1 MSEAATS
8 ATYKRLRRYAKPY
21 WGLIA
26 IGMLAMALEAA
37 ASGGTLKLLGPIVD
51 DIFVEKK
58 FSYWLPVGLVLLLL
72 ARGLFGLV
80 SDYAIARSGRGV
92 ARDLR
97 MQLMDKYLQLPGT
110 RFDSEPVP
118 SMLTRLGVDSEQ
130 VAQAAVDA
138 LKVMVSNTLN
148 IVATLAIMFWT
159 SWRVSLVLLLLAPA
173 MAWMMG
179 KVGKRYRRLNHAIQE
194 SSAEMLQTA
203 DQALHAQQDVKAYG
217 AQPAEMARY
226 GAQTLK
232 NLRLALKI
240 EVTRGTLS
248 MLVQGLGAVG
258 VAVMLVVAGFEAT
271 QGRLSAGDF
280 MTLMTAMVSLVPM
293 LRQLT
298 NVQSML
304 QRGISSAERLF
315 SVMDAPSE
323 RDDGRRPL
331 HRAQGLIEFRGVDAR
346 YEGRDAPALEGVSFA
361 ARPGTVT
368 AIVGRS
374 GSGKSTLVKL
384 IPRFYEPSSG
394 QVLLDG
400 HPLDDYA
407 LADLRRQI
415 AIVGQQVML
424 FDGSVAD
431 NVAYGELQDA
441 TPGRIDAAV
450 RDANAMEFVAKL
462 PEGVATHIGTKG
474 GKLSGG
480 QRQRLAIARA
490 MLKDAPILILDEA
503 TAALDNE
510 SERLVQDAL
519 AQLIPDR
526 TTLVI
531 AHRLSTIEHA
541 DQVLVLDGGR
551 LVEQGTHAEL
561 LARGGLYAHLH
572 AMQFRE
578 GAASN
583 GAGHAG

>member
-1 MSEAATS
+1 MSDSETS
-8 ATYKRLRRYAKPY
+8 ATYRRLRQYARPY
-21 WGLIA
+21 WGLIS

-51 DIFVEKK
+51 DIFVEKR

-72 ARGLFGLV
+72 ARGVFGLV
-80 SDYAIARSGRGV
+80 TDYVIARSGRGV

-97 MQLMDKYLQLPGT
+97 MQLMDKYLHLPGA
-110 RFDSEPVP
+110 RFDTEPVP
-118 SMLTRLGVDSEQ
+118 SMLTRLGADSEQ

-138 LKVMVSNTLN
+138 LKVMVSNTLG
-148 IVATLAIMFWT
+148 IVATLVVMFWT

-179 KVGKRYRRLNHAIQE
+179 KVGKRYRRLNNAIQE
-194 SSAEMLQTA
+194 SSADMLQTA
-203 DQALHAQQDVKAYG
+203 DQALHAQQDVKVYG
-217 AQPAEMARY
+217 AQPSEMARY
-226 GAQTLK
+226 GTQTMM

-248 MLVQGLGAVG
+248 MLVQGLGAIG
-258 VAVMLVVAGFEAT
+258 VAVMLVTAGFEAA
-271 QGRLSAGDF
+271 QERLTAGDF

-304 QRGISSAERLF
+304 QRGISSADRLF
-315 SVMDAPSE
+315 SVVDAPSE
-323 RDDGRRPL
+323 RDEGTRPL
-331 HRAQGLIEFRGVDAR
+331 QRARGLIEFRDVVAR
-346 YEGRDAPALEGVSFA
+346 YQGQATPALDGISFVA
-361 ARPGTVT
+361 SPGTVT

-374 GSGKSTLVKL
+374 GSGKSTLAKL
-384 IPRFYEPSSG
+384 LPRFYEPERG
-394 QVLLDG
+394 EILLDG
-400 HPLDDYA
+400 HPLADYP

-415 AIVGQQVML
+415 ALVGQQVML

-431 NVAYGELQDA
+431 NVAYGESQA
-441 TPGRIDAAV
+441 ASRERIEAAV
-450 RDANAMEFVAKL
+450 CDANAAEFVSRL
-462 PEGVATHIGTKG
+462 PSGIDESIGAKG

-480 QRQRLAIARA
+480 QRQRLVIARA

-519 AQLIPDR
+519 AHLIPDR

-541 DQVLVLDGGR
+541 DQVLVLDDGK

-561 LARGGLYAHLH
+561 MVAGGVYAHLH
-572 AMQFRE
+572 AVQFRE
-578 GAASN
+578 HGA
-583 GAGHAG
+583 

>member
-1 MSEAATS
+1 MSDGETS
-8 ATYKRLRRYAKPY
+8 ATYRRLRQYARPY
-21 WGLIA
+21 WGLIS

-51 DIFVEKK
+51 DIFVEKR

-72 ARGLFGLV
+72 ARGVFGLV
-80 SDYAIARSGRGV
+80 TDYVIARSGRGV

-97 MQLMDKYLQLPGT
+97 MQLMDKYLHLPGA
-110 RFDSEPVP
+110 RFDTEPVP
-118 SMLTRLGVDSEQ
+118 SMLTRLGADSEQ

-138 LKVMVSNTLN
+138 LKVMVSNTLG
-148 IVATLAIMFWT
+148 IVATLVVMFWT

-179 KVGKRYRRLNHAIQE
+179 KVGKRYRRLNNAIQE
-194 SSAEMLQTA
+194 SSADMLQTA
-203 DQALHAQQDVKAYG
+203 DQALHAQQDVKVYG
-217 AQPAEMARY
+217 AQPSEMARY
-226 GAQTLK
+226 GTQTMM

-248 MLVQGLGAVG
+248 MLVQGLGAIG
-258 VAVMLVVAGFEAT
+258 VAVMLVTAGFEAA
-271 QGRLSAGDF
+271 QERLTAGDF

-304 QRGISSAERLF
+304 QRGISSADRLF
-315 SVMDAPSE
+315 SVVDAPSE
-323 RDDGRRPL
+323 RDEGTRPL
-331 HRAQGLIEFRGVDAR
+331 QRARGLIEFRDVVAR
-346 YEGRDAPALEGVSFA
+346 YQGQATPALDGISFVA
-361 ARPGTVT
+361 SPGTVT

-374 GSGKSTLVKL
+374 GSGKSTLAKL
-384 IPRFYEPSSG
+384 LPRFYEPERG
-394 QVLLDG
+394 EILLDG
-400 HPLDDYA
+400 HPLADYP

-415 AIVGQQVML
+415 ALVGQQVML

-431 NVAYGELQDA
+431 NVAYGESQA
-441 TPGRIDAAV
+441 ASRERIEAAV
-450 RDANAMEFVAKL
+450 RDANAAEFVSRL
-462 PEGVATHIGTKG
+462 PSGIDESIGAKG

-480 QRQRLAIARA
+480 QRQRLVIARA

-519 AQLIPDR
+519 AHLIPDR

-541 DQVLVLDGGR
+541 DQVLVLDDGK

-561 LARGGLYAHLH
+561 MVAGGVYAHLH
-572 AMQFRE
+572 AVQFRE
-578 GAASN
+578 HGA
-583 GAGHAG
+583 

>member
-1 MSEAATS
+1 VSEVAPAV
-8 ATYKRLRRYAKPY
+8 TYLRLRQYARPY

-26 IGMLAMALEAA
+26 VGMLAMALEAA
-37 ASGGTLKLLGPIVD
+37 ASGATLWLLGPIVD
-51 DIFVEKK
+51 DIFVRHQ
-58 FSYWLPVGLVLLLL
+58 FSYWLPAGLVLLLL

-80 SDYAIARSGRGV
+80 ADYAIARSGRGV

-97 MQLMDKYLQLPGT
+97 MELMQKYLSLPGA

-118 SMLTRLGVDSEQ
+118 SMLTRLGADSEQ

-138 LKVMVSNTLN
+138 LKVMVSNTLG
-148 IVATLAIMFWT
+148 IIATLVVMFWT
-159 SWRVSLVLLLLAPA
+159 SWRVSLVLLLLAPL
-173 MAWMMG
+173 MAWMMSR
-179 KVGKRYRRLNHAIQE
+179 VGKRYRRLNHAIQE
-194 SSAEMLQTA
+194 SAAGMLQTA

-226 GAQTLK
+226 GVQTMH

-248 MLVQGLGAVG
+248 LVVQVLGALG
-258 VAVMLVVAGFEAT
+258 MAVMLVASGFEAA
-271 QGRLSAGDF
+271 QGRLTAGGF
-280 MTLMTAMVSLVPM
+280 TKLMTAMVNLVPS

-315 SVMDAPSE
+315 SVLDAPSE
-323 RDDGRRPL
+323 RDQGTRPL
-331 HRAQGLIEFRGVDAR
+331 ARARGLLEFRGVDAR
-346 YEGRDAPALEGVSFA
+346 YEGQQALALQGVSFT

-384 IPRFYEPSSG
+384 IPRFYEPAAG

-400 HPLDDYA
+400 YPLSDYP

-415 AIVGQQVML
+415 AMVGQQVML

-441 TPGRIDAAV
+441 PRERVEAAV
-450 RDANAMEFVAKL
+450 GDANAMEFVARL
-462 PEGVATHIGTKG
+462 PDGVRTPIGAKG

-480 QRQRLAIARA
+480 QKQRLVIARA
-490 MLKDAPILILDEA
+490 MLKDAPILVLDEA

-519 AQLIPDR
+519 ARLIPDR

-541 DQVLVLDGGR
+541 DQVLVLDGGQ

-561 LARGGLYAHLH
+561 LARGGVYAHLH
-572 AMQFRE
+572 AMQFRDQ
-578 GAASN
+578 GA
-583 GAGHAG
+583 

>member
-1 MSEAATS
+1 MSEADTS
-8 ATYKRLRRYAKPY
+8 ITYRRLRQYARPY
-21 WGLIA
+21 WGLIG
-26 IGMLAMALEAA
+26 IGMLAMLLEAA
-37 ASGGTLKLLGPIVD
+37 ATGATLWLLGPIVD
-51 DIFVEKK
+51 DIFVEHD
-58 FSYWLPVGLVLLLL
+58 FSYWLPAGLVLLLL

-80 SDYAIARSGRGV
+80 SDYTIARAGRHV

-97 MQLMDKYLQLPGT
+97 MQVMGKYLSLPGA
-110 RFDSEPVP
+110 RFDAEPVP
-118 SMLTRLGVDSEQ
+118 SMLTRLGADSEQ
-130 VAQAAVDA
+130 VAQASVDA
-138 LKVMVSNTLN
+138 LKVMVSNTLG
-148 IVATLAIMFWT
+148 IIATLVVMFWT
-159 SWRVSLVLLLLAPA
+159 SWRVSLVLLLLAPL
-173 MAWMMG
+173 MAWMMS
-179 KVGKRYRRLNHAIQE
+179 KVGQRYRRLNQSIQE
-194 SSAEMLQTA
+194 ASADMLQTA
-203 DQALHAQQDVKAYG
+203 DQALHAQQEVKAYG

-226 GAQTLK
+226 GIQTLH
-232 NLRLALKI
+232 NVRLALKI

-248 MLVQGLGAVG
+248 MCVQVLGAIG
-258 VAVMLVVAGFEAT
+258 MAVMLVAAGFEAA
-271 QGRLSAGDF
+271 QGRLTAGGF
-280 MTLMTAMVSLVPM
+280 TKLMTAMVSLVPS

-304 QRGISSAERLF
+304 QRGINSADRLF
-315 SVMDAPSE
+315 SVLDAPSE
-323 RDDGRRPL
+323 RDEGRQPL
-331 HRAQGLIEFRGVDAR
+331 ARARGLVEFRNVDAR
-346 YEGRDAPALEGVSFA
+346 YEGQDAPALHGISFA

-374 GSGKSTLVKL
+374 GSGKSTLIKL
-384 IPRFYEPSSG
+384 IPRFYEPECG

-400 HPLDDYA
+400 HPLADYA
-407 LADLRRQI
+407 LGDLRRQI

-431 NVAYGELQDA
+431 NVAYGELQGA
-441 TPGRIDAAV
+441 TPERIDTAV
-450 RDANAMEFVAKL
+450 RDANAQEFVSKL
-462 PEGVATHIGTKG
+462 PQGVHTAVGARG

-480 QRQRLAIARA
+480 QRQRLVIARA

-519 AQLIPDR
+519 AHLIPDR

-572 AMQFRE
+572 AMQFRDT
-578 GAASN
+578 GN
-583 GAGHAG
+583 GHAL

>member
-1 MSEAATS
+1 MSDTGTS
-8 ATYKRLRRYAKPY
+8 ITYRRLRQYARPY

-26 IGMLAMALEAA
+26 IGMLAMLLEAA
-37 ASGGTLKLLGPIVD
+37 TSFGVLWLLGLIVD
-51 DIFVEKK
+51 DIFVHHD
-58 FSYWLPVGLVLLLL
+58 FTYWLPAGLVLLLM

-80 SDYAIARSGRGV
+80 GDYAIARSGRNV

-97 MQLMDKYLQLPGT
+97 MQMMAKYLTLPGA
-110 RFDSEPVP
+110 RFDAEPVP
-118 SMLTRLGVDSEQ
+118 SMLTKLGADTEQ
-130 VAQAAVDA
+130 VAQAAVDS
-138 LKVMVSNTLN
+138 LKVMVSNTLG
-148 IVATLAIMFWT
+148 IIATLAVMLLT
-159 SWRVSLVLLLLAPA
+159 SWRVSLVLLLLAPL

-194 SSAEMLQTA
+194 ASADMLQTA
-203 DQALHAQQDVKAYG
+203 DQALNAQQEVKTYG
-217 AQPAEMARY
+217 AQATEMARY
-226 GAQTLK
+226 GEQTK
-232 NLRLALKI
+232 RNVNLSLKI

-248 MLVQGLGAVG
+248 MYVQVLGAIG
-258 VAVMLVVAGFEAT
+258 MAVMLVAAGFEAA
-271 QGRLSAGDF
+271 QGRLTAGGF
-280 MTLMTAMVSLVPM
+280 TKLMTAMVNLVPS

-298 NVQSML
+298 SVQSML

-315 SVMDAPSE
+315 SVLDTPSE
-323 RDDGRRPL
+323 RDEGTRPL
-331 HRAQGLIEFRGVDAR
+331 QRARGLIEFRDVDAR
-346 YEGRDAPALEGVSFA
+346 YEGQATPALDGISFV

-374 GSGKSTLVKL
+374 GSGKSTLIKL
-384 IPRFYEPSSG
+384 IPRFYEPESG

-400 HPLDDYA
+400 HPLSDYA

-415 AIVGQQVML
+415 ALVGQQVML

-431 NVAYGELQDA
+431 NVAYGESQGA
-441 TPGRIDAAV
+441 PKERIQAAV
-450 RDANAMEFVAKL
+450 RDANAAEFVSRMPAGID
-462 PEGVATHIGTKG
+462 ESIGAKG

-519 AQLIPDR
+519 AHLIPDR

-541 DQVLVLDGGR
+541 DQVLVLDDGK

-561 LARGGLYAHLH
+561 MAAGGVYAHLH

-578 GAASN
+578 HGA
-583 GAGHAG
+583 

>member
-1 MSEAATS
+1 MSDTGTS
-8 ATYKRLRRYAKPY
+8 ITYRRLRQYARPY

-26 IGMLAMALEAA
+26 IGMLAMLLEAA
-37 ASGGTLKLLGPIVD
+37 TSFGVLWLLGLIVD
-51 DIFVEKK
+51 DIFVHHD
-58 FSYWLPVGLVLLLL
+58 FTYWLPAGLVLLLM

-80 SDYAIARSGRGV
+80 GDYAIARSGRNV

-97 MQLMDKYLQLPGT
+97 MQMMAKYLTLPGA
-110 RFDSEPVP
+110 RFDAEPVP
-118 SMLTRLGVDSEQ
+118 SMLTKLGADTEQ
-130 VAQAAVDA
+130 VAQAAVDS
-138 LKVMVSNTLN
+138 LKVMVSNTLG
-148 IVATLAIMFWT
+148 IIATLAVMLLT
-159 SWRVSLVLLLLAPA
+159 SWRVSLVLLLLAPL

-194 SSAEMLQTA
+194 ASADMLQTA
-203 DQALHAQQDVKAYG
+203 DQALNAQQEVKTYG
-217 AQPAEMARY
+217 AQATEMARY
-226 GAQTLK
+226 GEQTK
-232 NLRLALKI
+232 RNVNLSLKI

-248 MLVQGLGAVG
+248 MYVQVLGAIG
-258 VAVMLVVAGFEAT
+258 MAVMLVAAGFEAA
-271 QGRLSAGDF
+271 QGRLTAGGF
-280 MTLMTAMVSLVPM
+280 TKLMTAMVNLVPS

-298 NVQSML
+298 SVQSML

-315 SVMDAPSE
+315 SVLDTPSE
-323 RDDGRRPL
+323 RDEGTRPL
-331 HRAQGLIEFRGVDAR
+331 QRARGLIEFRDVDAR
-346 YEGRDAPALEGVSFA
+346 YEGQATPALDGISFV

-374 GSGKSTLVKL
+374 GSGKSTLIKL
-384 IPRFYEPSSG
+384 IPRFYEPESG

-400 HPLDDYA
+400 HPLSDYA

-415 AIVGQQVML
+415 ALVGQQVML

-431 NVAYGELQDA
+431 NVAYGESQGA
-441 TPGRIDAAV
+441 PKERIQAAV
-450 RDANAMEFVAKL
+450 RDANAAEFVSRMPAGID
-462 PEGVATHIGTKG
+462 ESIGAKG

-519 AQLIPDR
+519 AHLIPDR

-541 DQVLVLDGGR
+541 DQVLVLDDGK

-561 LARGGLYAHLH
+561 MAAGGVYAHLH

-578 GAASN
+578 HGT
-583 GAGHAG
+583 

>member
-1 MSEAATS
+1 MSEADTS
-8 ATYKRLRRYAKPY
+8 VTYRRLRQYARPY

-26 IGMLAMALEAA
+26 IGMLAMLLEAA
-37 ASGGTLKLLGPIVD
+37 ATGATLWLLGPIVD
-51 DIFVEKK
+51 DIFVEHD
-58 FSYWLPVGLVLLLL
+58 FSYWLPAGLVLLLL

-80 SDYAIARSGRGV
+80 SDYTIARAGRHV

-97 MQLMDKYLQLPGT
+97 MQVMGKYLSLPGA
-110 RFDSEPVP
+110 RFDAEPVP
-118 SMLTRLGVDSEQ
+118 SMLTRLGADSEQ
-130 VAQAAVDA
+130 VAQASVDA
-138 LKVMVSNTLN
+138 LKVMVSNTLG
-148 IVATLAIMFWT
+148 IIATLVVMFWT
-159 SWRVSLVLLLLAPA
+159 SWRVSLVLLLLAPL
-173 MAWMMG
+173 MAWMMS
-179 KVGKRYRRLNHAIQE
+179 KVGQRYRRLNQSIQE
-194 SSAEMLQTA
+194 ASADMLQTA
-203 DQALHAQQDVKAYG
+203 DQALHAQQEVKAYG

-226 GAQTLK
+226 GTQTLH
-232 NLRLALKI
+232 NVRLALKI

-248 MLVQGLGAVG
+248 MCVQVLGAIG
-258 VAVMLVVAGFEAT
+258 MAVMLVAAGFEAA
-271 QGRLSAGDF
+271 QGRLTAGGF
-280 MTLMTAMVSLVPM
+280 TKLMTAMVSLVPS

-304 QRGISSAERLF
+304 QRGINSADRLF
-315 SVMDAPSE
+315 SVLDAPSE
-323 RDDGRRPL
+323 RDEGRQPL
-331 HRAQGLIEFRGVDAR
+331 ARARGLVEFRNVDAR
-346 YEGRDAPALEGVSFA
+346 YEGQDAPALHGISFA

-374 GSGKSTLVKL
+374 GSGKSTLIKL
-384 IPRFYEPSSG
+384 IPRFYEPECG

-400 HPLDDYA
+400 HPLADYA

-431 NVAYGELQDA
+431 NVAYGELQGA
-441 TPGRIDAAV
+441 TPDRIDTAV
-450 RDANAMEFVAKL
+450 RDANAQEFVSKL
-462 PEGVATHIGTKG
+462 PQGVHTAVGARG

-480 QRQRLAIARA
+480 QRQRLVIARA

-519 AQLIPDR
+519 AHLIPDR

-572 AMQFRE
+572 AMQFRDT
-578 GAASN
+578 GN
-583 GAGHAG
+583 GHAA

>member
-1 MSEAATS
+1 MSEADTS
-8 ATYKRLRRYAKPY
+8 VTYRRLRQYARPY

-26 IGMLAMALEAA
+26 IGMLAMLLEAA
-37 ASGGTLKLLGPIVD
+37 ATGATLWLLGPIVD
-51 DIFVEKK
+51 DIFVEHD
-58 FSYWLPVGLVLLLL
+58 FSYWLPAGLVLLLL

-80 SDYAIARSGRGV
+80 SDYTIARAGRHV

-97 MQLMDKYLQLPGT
+97 MQVMGKYLSLPGA
-110 RFDSEPVP
+110 RFDAEPVP
-118 SMLTRLGVDSEQ
+118 SMLTRLGADSEQ
-130 VAQAAVDA
+130 VAQASVDA
-138 LKVMVSNTLN
+138 LKVMVSNTLG
-148 IVATLAIMFWT
+148 IIATLVVMFWT
-159 SWRVSLVLLLLAPA
+159 SWRVSLVLLLLAPL
-173 MAWMMG
+173 MAWMMS
-179 KVGKRYRRLNHAIQE
+179 KVGQRYRRLNQSIQE
-194 SSAEMLQTA
+194 ASADMLQTA
-203 DQALHAQQDVKAYG
+203 DQALHAQQEVKAYG

-226 GAQTLK
+226 GTQTLH
-232 NLRLALKI
+232 NVRLALKI

-248 MLVQGLGAVG
+248 MCVQVLGAIG
-258 VAVMLVVAGFEAT
+258 MAVMLVAAGFEAA
-271 QGRLSAGDF
+271 QGRLTAGGF
-280 MTLMTAMVSLVPM
+280 TKLMTAMVSLVPS

-304 QRGISSAERLF
+304 QRGINSADRLF
-315 SVMDAPSE
+315 SVLDAPSE
-323 RDDGRRPL
+323 RDEGRLPL
-331 HRAQGLIEFRGVDAR
+331 VRARGLVEFRNVDAR
-346 YEGRDAPALEGVSFA
+346 YEGQDAPALHGISFA

-374 GSGKSTLVKL
+374 GSGKSTLIKL
-384 IPRFYEPSSG
+384 IPRFYEPECG

-400 HPLDDYA
+400 HPLADYA

-431 NVAYGELQDA
+431 NVAYGELQGA
-441 TPGRIDAAV
+441 TPERIDTAV
-450 RDANAMEFVAKL
+450 RDANAQEFVSKL
-462 PEGVATHIGTKG
+462 PQGVHTAVGARG

-480 QRQRLAIARA
+480 QRQRLVIARA

-519 AQLIPDR
+519 AHLIPDR

-572 AMQFRE
+572 AMQFRDT
-578 GAASN
+578 GN
-583 GAGHAG
+583 GHAA